1 MQARWISLRRRAPL
15 ESARHR
21 LGMCLRGGP
30 QPHNRGTTRCF
41 AASRATLPCHVDC
54 PAGRAATTIQR
65 RFDPSKNE
73 TAAQR
78 RGSQILTTITTQI
91 SASAIDTDLRQG
103 PAPQPPST
111 RRPRRTGQP
120 QRARGR
126 FPPARSRFAAPI
138 TRSAEGELPNHTR
151 RDGACQANAHPAP
164 SHRARSPLRRDR
176 AAGRIGQRRFGGLAA
191 HAAMRWLEG
200 AGTPRDVARA
210 ARRGRDAPSG
220 LGPGAHCRRRLRKIA
235 PPSAVGTRK
244 EPRGRAAGA
253 RGIPNLQLGESAHR
267 PKGALPKGAASRPAS
282 GLRRGADPARGF
294 PETDRR
300 RVLRARTS
308 DRGPRAGCA

>member
-1 MQARWISLRRRAPL
+1 M
-15 ESARHR
+15 
-21 LGMCLRGGP
+21 
-30 QPHNRGTTRCF
+30 
-41 AASRATLPCHVDC
+41 
-54 PAGRAATTIQR
+54 AG
-65 RFDPSKNE
+65 K
-73 TAAQR
+73 
-78 RGSQILTTITTQI
+78 G
-91 SASAIDTDLRQG
+91 QG
-103 PAPQPPST
+103 PAPQPPKHEPAKANRAAAACAGT
-111 RRPRRTGQP
+111 FPACPEPIRRPSH
-120 QRARGR
+120 A
-126 FPPARSRFAAPI
+126 SAA
-138 TRSAEGELPNHTR
+138 GELPNHTR